1 MQPAARL
8 AAVIDVLA
16 ALAKTPE
23 PADKVLREFFR
34 ARRYA
39 GSKDRAA
46 VAERLYT
53 VLRHYY
59 SYAWRMNSTEPRA
72 LVIASL
78 LAESAAPEEF
88 FTGTAYSP
96 AALSDDESDAIAA
109 VPKNPPRHVQG
120 EFPAWLEPELEKAFG
135 ADLLAEMAA
144 MGARATVDLRVNTLK
159 TSRDALID
167 ALAAEGFNAAPTP
180 HAETGLRLSGI
191 ATSKLSASPLFTSGQ
206 FEFQDEAAQ
215 HAAALCGATPGA
227 RVLDYAAGAGG
238 KALALAAAM
247 QNKGAI
253 VAHDIDS
260 GRLSM
265 LEPRATRAGAT
276 IIKSS
281 TTAPTGTFDI
291 VLLDAPCSG
300 TGTWRRQPELRVRLT
315 AERLAA
321 LTALQTE
328 LLPKAAAFV
337 KPGGRLVYA
346 TCSILRCENEDQ
358 IAAFCAAH
366 PDFAPVPVSP
376 AETFFRA
383 SPYSTGTDGFFTA
396 ILHRTS

>member
-16 ALAKTPE
+16 ALEKTPE

-53 VLRHYY
+53 VLRHHY
-59 SYAWRMNSTEPRA
+59 SYAWRMKSAEPRR

-78 LAESAAPEEF
+78 LAEGADPAEF

-96 AALSDDESDAIAA
+96 AALTDEESAA
-109 VPKNPPRHVQG
+109 VASVPEAPPRHVQG

-144 MGARATVDLRVNTLK
+144 MGERAAVDIRVNTLK
-159 TSRDALID
+159 TSHDALID
-167 ALAAEGFNAAPTP
+167 ALASEGFAATPTP
-180 HAETGLRLSGI
+180 HAATGLRLSGT

-215 HAAALCGATPGA
+215 FAAALCGATPSS

-238 KALALAAAM
+238 KTLALAAAM
-247 QNKGAI
+247 HNKGAI

-276 IIKSS
+276 IIKIS
-281 TTAPTGTFDI
+281 TAAPTGVFDI
-291 VLLDAPCSG
+291 VLLDSPCSG

-315 AERLAA
+315 PDRLAG

-328 LLPKAAAFV
+328 LLSKAAAFV

-346 TCSILRCENEDQ
+346 TCSVLRCENEDQ

-376 AETFFRA
+376 PETFFRA
-383 SPYSTGTDGFFTA
+383 SPHRTGTDGFFTA
-396 ILHRTS
+396 ILQRAP